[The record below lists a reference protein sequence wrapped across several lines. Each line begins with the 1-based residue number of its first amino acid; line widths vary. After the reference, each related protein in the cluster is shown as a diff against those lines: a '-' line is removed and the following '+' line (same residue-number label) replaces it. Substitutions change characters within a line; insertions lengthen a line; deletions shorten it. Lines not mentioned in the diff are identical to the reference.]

1 MFVEISLACIHTYPN
16 CCCCCAACTRFG
28 ALHLARAASAFATV
42 ICISGFGVVRL
53 CLTLSFQ
60 SAHGIRKLDVHCCA
74 QGVFCCCCFLQQ
86 TAERHRATVYGVRH
100 NFPNF
105 MQWSG
110 NARTILCQSEH
121 ETIPPHPKHTHI
133 KKHFF
138 LFMETPCMDLRA
150 GSRRKVIRRTR
161 RLRNPQ
167 STHAPRRRDRRGH
180 NTCLCIPHV
189 YVYRSPLCR
198 EQWRLVHSK
207 PEKNLLRLHS
217 WGQRSDWLLGL
228 AVSYCTEQL
237 LTPYFSGASTLNGT
251 RGGDRWE
258 RVLEGGQIDWLSEPL
273 RH

>member
-1 MFVEISLACIHTYPN
+1 MRQGSLILAAGRVRSKKKKSKKKNNKKSAPPKTHHEIHSSPATATNSRRRATKQFPRGSPYSHASSIDPVFVEISLACIHTYPN

-133 KKHFF
+133 NKQ
-138 LFMETPCMDLRA
+138 
-150 GSRRKVIRRTR
+150 I
-161 RLRNPQ
+161 
-167 STHAPRRRDRRGH
+167 
-180 NTCLCIPHV
+180 CI
-189 YVYRSPLCR
+189 
-198 EQWRLVHSK
+198 
-207 PEKNLLRLHS
+207 
-217 WGQRSDWLLGL
+217 
-228 AVSYCTEQL
+228 
-237 LTPYFSGASTLNGT
+237 SGNSLYGPAS
-251 RGGDRWE
+251 
-258 RVLEGGQIDWLSEPL
+258 
-273 RH
+273 